1 MLSNGSQPLQN
12 LPVPRGV
19 APIEVHAQ
27 AGRIL
32 GSPAFQKS
40 KRLSR
45 FLSFAVENAL
55 SGNEGTLKES
65 VLGLEV
71 FDRGPDFDPG
81 IDPIVRVDARRLR
94 ARLAEYYQGVGAA
107 DSVLIEMEP
116 GSYVPR
122 FRRTEPGK
130 DKARP
135 QLVQTPGPVRKV
147 LALDLLR
154 RARKEV
160 EDSPT
165 VEEVVKA
172 HQLFQRAVVANPDH
186 AMAQVGVAIT
196 SFWMQVLGCESPS
209 SALSRAKAAAL
220 RAIELDPSTM
230 GAHAVLGLLHAV
242 YDHDFRAANA
252 IFLRAARLNS
262 ESHAVQQARAM
273 AYLAPMGHLSE
284 AHEIISMVLKKD
296 ARSRF
301 RFGLGWIRYLQRDW
315 QSAVD
320 ELHKTLQANPRFL
333 LARFLLVFAY
343 ERLGQYEAASRIFND
358 NEMRTAYPLMAVRC
372 EALSLLRAGR
382 RDEAAAVASR
392 MESEYATGSHEPM
405 LAADVFAALGDAP
418 RAFEWLD
425 RAVEDSRF
433 WLIYLKSDP
442 AFDCLHDNA
451 RFAEL
456 LTRIGLGAAPA

>member
-1 MLSNGSQPLQN
+1 M
-12 LPVPRGV
+12 
-19 APIEVHAQ
+19 A
-27 AGRIL
+27 
-32 GSPAFQKS
+32 
-40 KRLSR
+40 
-45 FLSFAVENAL
+45 
-55 SGNEGTLKES
+55 
-65 VLGLEV
+65 
-71 FDRGPDFDPG
+71 
-81 IDPIVRVDARRLR
+81 
-94 ARLAEYYQGVGAA
+94 
-107 DSVLIEMEP
+107 P

-130 DKARP
+130 PEPGKEDRARP
-135 QLVQTPGPVRKV
+135 HLIHAPGPVRKV

-172 HQLFQRAVVANPDH
+172 HQLFQRAVAANPDH
-186 AMAQVGVAIT
+186 ALAQVGVAIT

-230 GAHAVLGLLHAV
+230 EAHAVLGLLHSV

-252 IFLRAARLNS
+252 IFLRAARLNP

-273 AYLAPMGHLSE
+273 AYLAPMGHLAE
-284 AHEIISMVLKKD
+284 AHEIITLVLKKD

-320 ELHKTLQANPRFL
+320 ELQKTLQVNPRFL
-333 LARFLLVFAY
+333 LARFLLVFAH
-343 ERLGQYEAASRIFND
+343 ERLGQHEIASRIFND

-372 EALSLLRAGR
+372 QALSLLRAGR
-382 RDEAAAVASR
+382 KNEAAAVARR

-405 LAADVFAALGDAP
+405 LAADVFAALGDSA

-442 AFDCLHDNA
+442 AFDCIRDDP

-456 LTRIGLGAAPA
+456 LTRIGLGTAPA